1 MYNFFKKIIMKNFF
15 LVSVFLLFF
24 SCGSTS
30 NDSPEKSIN
39 SIEVTD
45 LGCKDGGKCL
55 ADHSCC
61 ASED

>member
-1 MYNFFKKIIMKNFF
+1 MKNFF
-15 LVSVFLLFF
+15 LVLVFLLCF